1 MNTDTHPP
9 RRGAALPHG
18 SPLRSPHQSPHKA
31 SYERPYAA
39 LVDGTPVR
47 DADLEIRGVRA
58 HVRVYGD
65 AAAPRRMVFL
75 HGLRG
80 DHHGLEP
87 IVAHLVK
94 ECPDL
99 QVWVPDLPGFGASAP
114 LPDAVHD
121 VAGYAAWTAE
131 LLAAVIP
138 GEGAVIPRGDVV
150 LGGHSFGSIVAAATV
165 AAPDA
170 PAVRGLVLVNPI
182 ATAALDG
189 PKRVLSAVTVGVH
202 RLAAAL
208 PERVGTGLLRHPLFT
223 RVASVAMVTTGDR
236 ELRRW
241 IHAEHDRYFS
251 GFADRRTLLEAFHAS
266 VGTDV
271 AAHAPRISAPTL
283 LVASE
288 NDDVAPLA
296 SQRVLEAMFADA
308 RLAVIPRIGH
318 LAHYE
323 APDVVARETAGFLA
337 SLGAPSAQDEQ

>member
-1 MNTDTHPP
+1 MNTETHPRDRAASP
-9 RRGAALPHG
+9 PEGARETA
-18 SPLRSPHQSPHKA
+18 RVAA
-31 SYERPYAA
+31 SEEPYAG
-39 LVDGTPVR
+39 LVAATPAR
-47 DADLEIRGVRA
+47 DADLLIRGARA

-65 AAAPRRMVFL
+65 PAAPGRLVFL

-94 ECPDL
+94 ERPDL

-114 LPDAVHD
+114 LVAGVHD

-131 LLAAVIP
+131 LLSVVAPEGDAVL
-138 GEGAVIPRGDVV
+138 A
-150 LGGHSFGSIVAAATV
+150 GHSFGSIVASATV
-165 AAPDA
+165 AAPAGPAAEPIAEGRRA
-170 PAVRGLVLVNPI
+170 PLVRGLVLVNPI

-189 PKRVLSAVTVGVH
+189 PRRAMSAVTVGVH
-202 RLAAAL
+202 RLAAVL

-223 RVASVAMVTTGDR
+223 RVASLAMVTSDDR
-236 ELRRW
+236 TMRRW

-271 AAHAPRISAPTL
+271 SAYAGRISVPTL

-288 NDDVAPLA
+288 NDDVAPLP
-296 SQRVLEAMFADA
+296 SQRVLEGLLADA
-308 RLAVIPRIGH
+308 RLAVVPRIGH

-323 APDVVARETAGFLA
+323 APDLVARETAAFLA
-337 SLGAPSAQDEQ
+337 ALQATGERDEQ

>member
-1 MNTDTHPP
+1 MNTDTSSRRRAAPP
-9 RRGAALPHG
+9 HELPHRA
-18 SPLRSPHQSPHKA
+18 SPRTPHGGPH
-31 SYERPYAA
+31 AA
-39 LVDGTPVR
+39 LVAATPVR
-47 DADLEIRGVRA
+47 DADLEIRGGRA
-58 HVRVYGD
+58 HVRVYGAT
-65 AAAPRRMVFL
+65 AATHRMVFL

-87 IVAHLVK
+87 IVAHLVQQ
-94 ECPDL
+94 CPDL

-114 LPDAVHD
+114 LPGGAHD
-121 VAGYAAWTAE
+121 VAGYAAWTSE
-131 LLAAVIP
+131 LLAAVAP
-138 GEGAVIPRGDVV
+138 DGPVV
-150 LGGHSFGSIVAAATV
+150 LAGHSFGSIVAAATV
-165 AAPDA
+165 AGPSGPAEPPAPV
-170 PAVRGLVLVNPI
+170 VRGLVLVNPI

-189 PKRVLSAVTVGVH
+189 PRRAMSAVTVGVH

-223 RVASVAMVTTGDR
+223 RVASLAMVTSTDR

-271 AAHAPRISAPTL
+271 AAYAPRISAPTL

-288 NDDVAPLA
+288 NDDVAPLP
-296 SQRVLEAMFADA
+296 SQRVLEAMLADA
-308 RLAVIPRIGH
+308 RLAVVPRIGH

-337 SLGAPSAQDEQ
+337 ALAAASARDEQ